1 MKKTLWIG
9 ITAVVLAGIGILI
22 YYYSGGSDSAVPETE
37 SEVLN
42 ELLSAAP
49 LSRIELNIDSG
60 DTLLASK
67 IQMTLPS
74 RRSDEMLDSFRS
86 TQIKVFGDYLVAM
99 DFLTDNIAV
108 FRKSGGFVRYLNRNE
123 LSQAASLMSDGESLF
138 VYDYGNKQLH
148 RYNGDLSF
156 EESVSFSAPYYA
168 QGSVSANRNHLVL
181 QNEAATGFRVG
192 ETQDSLLAVMDI
204 NQPDQTLFKAL
215 PRIVP
220 SGKHP
225 GGFNNLIFSINER
238 SEIAAAY
245 PALPYLFL
253 YRNFEHVQT
262 VVLQAADFET
272 VDNPPLTPFQPVAG
286 EAVQIQNLIDEVLL
300 TESGNILMFGAG
312 RLHHLKPRR
321 NGDIVHHKSY
331 NVVPEDGDPL
341 ESVSS
346 LDADPDNPDI
356 VYATSDGRIYRF
368 EIL

>member
-138 VYDYGNKQLH
+138 VYDYSNKQLH
-148 RYNGDLSF
+148 RYNSDLSF

-204 NQPDQTLFKAL
+204 NQPDQTLFKA
-215 PRIVP
+215 
-220 SGKHP
+220 
-225 GGFNNLIFSINER
+225 
-238 SEIAAAY
+238 
-245 PALPYLFL
+245 
-253 YRNFEHVQT
+253 
-262 VVLQAADFET
+262 
-272 VDNPPLTPFQPVAG
+272 
-286 EAVQIQNLIDEVLL
+286 
-300 TESGNILMFGAG
+300 
-312 RLHHLKPRR
+312 
-321 NGDIVHHKSY
+321 
-331 NVVPEDGDPL
+331 
-341 ESVSS
+341 
-346 LDADPDNPDI
+346 
-356 VYATSDGRIYRF
+356 
-368 EIL
+368 